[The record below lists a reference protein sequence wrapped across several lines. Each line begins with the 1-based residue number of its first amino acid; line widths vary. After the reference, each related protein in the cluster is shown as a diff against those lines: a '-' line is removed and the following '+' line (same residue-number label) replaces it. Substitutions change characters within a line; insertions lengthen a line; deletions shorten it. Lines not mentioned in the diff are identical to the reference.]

1 MSIPGS
7 DMRPG
12 ANSQSGLTLVELIV
26 VLAVLGIITALVTPA
41 VTSLMPGYQLRATA
55 DDIVSQIRYARSLS
69 FQANRP
75 AGFFVDTG
83 EGLTLAEGTSPRF
96 WPKDIA
102 VTFTSAKFLQRSDTV
117 GEIRFYPDG
126 TSTGG
131 LLDLSGN
138 SKTVRIRVDWF
149 DGEVSMITLSDDATD
164 LR

>member
-1 MSIPGS
+1 MSNHGN
-7 DMRPG
+7 DMRSRP
-12 ANSQSGLTLVELIV
+12 NSQSGLTLVELVV
-26 VLAVLGIITALVTPA
+26 VLAVLGIVTALVTPA

-69 FQANRP
+69 FESNRP

-83 EGLTLAEGTSPRF
+83 EGLTFAEGATPRF

-102 VTFTSAKFLQRSDTV
+102 VTFTSAKFLQRGDTV

-138 SKTVRIRVDWF
+138 GRTVRIRVDWF
-149 DGEVSMITLSDDATD
+149 DGEISVDTLSSDVTD
-164 LR
+164 S